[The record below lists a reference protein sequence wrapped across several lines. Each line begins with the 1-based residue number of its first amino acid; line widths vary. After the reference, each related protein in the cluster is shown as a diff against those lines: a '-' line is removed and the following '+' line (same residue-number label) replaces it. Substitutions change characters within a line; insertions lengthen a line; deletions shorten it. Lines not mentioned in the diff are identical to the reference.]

1 MKIHT
6 ITCHDVYNLGA
17 SLQAYALAAYLAEAG
32 HEVSILDYKPP
43 YLSRHYALSY
53 VANPRYDKPLL
64 RQAYLLAKLPKR
76 LWALRSRRKKRFDA
90 FRRGYLPVTP
100 RRYVSAEDLKAN
112 CPPSDLFIAGSDQI
126 WNPTFE
132 NGKDPAFFLTFV
144 PQGAKKIAYAASFAV
159 ETLSE
164 ADVARMKPWLTALDA
179 IAVREQSGVTI
190 LDGMG
195 LPAVCT
201 VDPVF
206 LLPREN
212 WERLS
217 VLPKVRDYILVY
229 DFDGNPLLRRFAR
242 EKAKAEGRRLVSVF
256 PMEGAD
262 AVWGDMGPREFLGA
276 IQNAACVISN
286 SFHAT
291 AFSLIFERDFY
302 VFGRKEHINT
312 RMADLVADVG
322 LCVRLVID
330 PDGGEASP
338 IPWSSVREALERR
351 IGESRTYLSEHT
363 KG

>member
-17 SLQAYALAAYLAEAG
+17 SLQAYALAAYLTEEG

-90 FRRGYLPVTP
+90 FRRDDLPVTP

-144 PQGAKKIAYAASFAV
+144 PQGVKKIAYAASFAV

-179 IAVREQSGVTI
+179 IAAREQSGVTI

-206 LLPREN
+206 LLPQEN

-229 DFDGNPLLRRFAR
+229 DFDG
-242 EKAKAEGRRLVSVF
+242 KIGRAHV
-256 PMEGAD
+256 
-262 AVWGDMGPREFLGA
+262 
-276 IQNAACVISN
+276 
-286 SFHAT
+286 
-291 AFSLIFERDFY
+291 
-302 VFGRKEHINT
+302 
-312 RMADLVADVG
+312 
-322 LCVRLVID
+322 
-330 PDGGEASP
+330 
-338 IPWSSVREALERR
+338 
-351 IGESRTYLSEHT
+351 
-363 KG
+363 